1 MTTLCYMNTCSCT
14 FYLSQEGNVWIV
26 HMIGAFLA
34 FVFGGVYCC
43 FQTYLSFK
51 LPNIPGSTRNLR
63 IGRLVICVL
72 DFAFMV
78 ASILLRQQCVRPTKQ
93 NKTNQLNNYT
103 SYNTPNNYYEIST
116 FSVCWTIFTKTLR
129 LQFFFTG
136 VILVNVSF
144 SLIRQKVFVTFRF
157 TKSSSSIRPGC
168 WTTKEPVST
177 SIPMYLKLNYGTSY
191 VQLAEV
197 LDGEHNLCDKIYPTY

>member
-43 FQTYLSFK
+43 LQTYLSFK

-93 NKTNQLNNYT
+93 NKKIIIHHIIHLIIIMKLVHFQYAEQFLRKLFG
-103 SYNTPNNYYEIST
+103 YN
-116 FSVCWTIFTKTLR
+116 
-129 LQFFFTG
+129 FFLLG
-136 VILVNVSF
+136 
-144 SLIRQKVFVTFRF
+144 
-157 TKSSSSIRPGC
+157 
-168 WTTKEPVST
+168 
-177 SIPMYLKLNYGTSY
+177 
-191 VQLAEV
+191 
-197 LDGEHNLCDKIYPTY
+197 